1 MQAMALAY
9 LLDNND
15 VITWKMPDNT
25 TKQFS
30 ASGDDWIFAF
40 EDTYAGSDRDFNDI
54 VFAVEDITAA
64 VPEPATML
72 LFGTGLAGL
81 AAIGRRRKTQA

>member
-1 MQAMALAY
+1 MNRYVNIYTGSQWF
-9 LLDNND
+9 DE
-15 VITWKMPDNT
+15 VRFTSTEK
-25 TKQFS
+25 
-30 ASGDDWIFAF
+30 AF
-40 EDTYAGSDRDFNDI
+40 EMDN
-54 VFAVEDITAA
+54 VAVAA